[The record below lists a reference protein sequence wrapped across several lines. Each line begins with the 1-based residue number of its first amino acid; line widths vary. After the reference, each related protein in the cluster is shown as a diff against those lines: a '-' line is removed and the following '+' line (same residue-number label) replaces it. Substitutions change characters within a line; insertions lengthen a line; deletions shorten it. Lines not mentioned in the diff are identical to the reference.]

1 MEKPFRY
8 QKKMQKV
15 GNSFGVVIPKN
26 WLEKQMKKLP
36 IKKIEDMKIILELY
50 ENKVVITPLK

>member
-8 QKKMQKV
+8 QKKIQKV

-26 WLEKQMKKLP
+26 WLEKQMKKMP
-36 IKKIEDMKIILELY
+36 IKDIDKMKIILELY